1 VNRARELLK
10 SIGLE
15 DRNGNGVV
23 ESSDGVEARFTVI
36 TQRGNSS
43 YERGVAVLRD
53 QAAKIGVAFD
63 AAPLEYPTMIE
74 RLLGCQYDAIYMR
87 PFMTQL
93 DPAGNLDFWLS
104 SGSTHLWN
112 MNQKT
117 PATEWEIRIDT
128 IMHEQ
133 AATVD
138 PERRR
143 ELFNDAQRIF
153 AENVPVLYFVAP
165 RLYFAHSKRTMG
177 VVPSVMRPPILW
189 NADSLSVAGP

>member
-1 VNRARELLK
+1 M
-10 SIGLE
+10 
-15 DRNGNGVV
+15 
-23 ESSDGVEARFTVI
+23 

-43 YERGVAVLRD
+43 YERGVTVLRE
-53 QAAKIGVAFD
+53 QAAKIGVALD

-74 RLLGCQYDAIYMR
+74 RLLACQYEAVYMR
-87 PFMTQL
+87 PYFSNL
-93 DPAGNLDFWLS
+93 DPANNMDFWLS
-104 SGSTHLWN
+104 TGSTHFWH
-112 MNQKT
+112 MSQKM
-117 PATEWEIRIDT
+117 PATEWETRIDT
-128 IMHEQ
+128 VMREQ
-133 AATVD
+133 AATLD

-143 ELFNDAQRIF
+143 DLFNDAQRIL

>member
-1 VNRARELLK
+1 
-10 SIGLE
+10 
-15 DRNGNGVV
+15 
-23 ESSDGVEARFTVI
+23 
-36 TQRGNSS
+36 
-43 YERGVAVLRD
+43 
-53 QAAKIGVAFD
+53 
-63 AAPLEYPTMIE
+63 
-74 RLLGCQYDAIYMR
+74 
-87 PFMTQL
+87 MTQL

-165 RLYFAHSKRTMG
+165 RLYFAHSTRTMG

-189 NADSLSVAGP
+189 NADSLNVAGP